1 MVSSGHSLKV
11 RPPLLH
17 EVVRLLHV
25 GLVRLGF
32 GVRRR
37 VRVRHRLRLRL
48 RLRDRVRVRVRV
60 TVRVTVLERNIG
72 WRNCWPATK
81 K

>member
-48 RLRDRVRVRVRV
+48 RLTVTVRV

>member
-48 RLRDRVRVRVRV
+48 RLTVTVRI

>member
-48 RLRDRVRVRVRV
+48 TVTVTVRV

>member
-32 GVRRR
+32 RVRRR
-37 VRVRHRLRLRL
+37 VRVRVRLRLRL
-48 RLRDRVRVRVRV
+48 RLTVTVRV

>member
-1 MVSSGHSLKV
+1 
-11 RPPLLH
+11 
-17 EVVRLLHV
+17 LLHV

-48 RLRDRVRVRVRV
+48 RLTVTVRV